1 VTASTH
7 ANLCVIEVADVGIGL
22 DLGRIPAEPP
32 APTAKS
38 GRALHLI
45 RACTDGMELRA
56 GRPHG
61 LTVRMVKVL
70 TWNSNGLVRA

>member
-1 VTASTH
+1 MTASTH
-7 ANLCVIEVADVGIGL
+7 ANLCVIEVADTGIGL
-22 DLGRIPAEPP
+22 DLDRIPAEPP
-32 APTAKS
+32 APTARS
-38 GRALHLI
+38 GRGLHLI

-70 TWNSNGLVRA
+70 AWNRPGFV